1 MEAPINFEDFHQQL
15 AFGFFDSKTRSF
27 QPLDPRIGRFQLTN
41 DTIRLGSATDE
52 IWKSTNVDI
61 VEIPEADSNVM
72 AKVHKSF
79 GSKADL
85 KGLYTVRNASMLEL
99 QGSRNDITAS
109 FVTLS
114 FSVCDRSKKGANCAS
129 EEDIKAYLASNSLY
143 IASPDNFIDMENVQ
157 LEDET
162 LQSANNIMYYS
173 YLDYDRP

>member
-1 MEAPINFEDFHQQL
+1 MTTEGIST
-15 AFGFFDSKTRSF
+15 SK
-27 QPLDPRIGRFQLTN
+27 
-41 DTIRLGSATDE
+41 
-52 IWKSTNVDI
+52 NVDI

-99 QGSRNDITAS
+99 QGSRNDFTAS
-109 FVTLS
+109 FVILS

-162 LQSANNIMYYS
+162 L
-173 YLDYDRP
+173 